1 MYDSLL
7 FEQFITDIRVID
19 LGQTV
24 IIDCCPSGQFEND
37 NSIYQFMCL
46 KCEEVKLYFHEQSK
60 SCIDE
65 DGCIDLLE
73 FSVTEQE
80 NNKTSVY
87 IYGRVISLSVI
98 CKDIKIIK

>member
-7 FEQFITDIRVID
+7 FEQFITDIRVMD

-24 IIDCCPSGQFEND
+24 VIDCCPSGYFEND
-37 NSIYQFMCL
+37 DSVYQFTCL
-46 KCEEVKLYFHEQSK
+46 ECEEIKLNFNENMRD
-60 SCIDE
+60 CIDE

-73 FSVTEQE
+73 FSVSKQ
-80 NNKTSVY
+80 NKDKKSVY

-98 CKDIKIIK
+98 CKEIKIVK

>member
-1 MYDSLL
+1 MYDSSL

-24 IIDCCPSGQFEND
+24 IIDCCPSGHFENND
-37 NSIYQFMCL
+37 SIYQFMCL
-46 KCEEVKLYFHEQSK
+46 KCEEVKLNFNEQMK
-60 SCIDE
+60 DCIYE

-73 FSVTEQE
+73 FSVSKHES
-80 NNKTSVY
+80 NKTRVY
-87 IYGRVISLSVI
+87 IYGRVISLDVV

>member
-1 MYDSLL
+1 MYDSSL

-24 IIDCCPSGQFEND
+24 IIDCCPSGYFEND

-46 KCEEVKLYFHEQSK
+46 KCEKVELNFNEQMK
-60 SCIDE
+60 DCIYE

-73 FSVTEQE
+73 FSISKQK
-80 NNKTSVY
+80 NNKTSIY
-87 IYGRVISLSVI
+87 IYGRVVSLSVL
-98 CKDIKIIK
+98 CEEIKIVK